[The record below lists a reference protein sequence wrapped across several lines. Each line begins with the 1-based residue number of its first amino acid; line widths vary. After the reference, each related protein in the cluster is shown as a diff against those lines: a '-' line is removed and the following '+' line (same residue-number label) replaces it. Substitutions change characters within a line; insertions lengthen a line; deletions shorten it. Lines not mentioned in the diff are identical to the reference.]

1 MSKLL
6 SVLIERREALR
17 EMEKS
22 ATQDIKAERRAIS
35 LAKKPPPTPVNKH
48 IEMNK
53 ELRDENARLRGLIAF
68 LKRADGST
76 YKEAGEMLGVSG
88 ERAKELIM
96 REQMR
101 LRWAND

>member
-1 MSKLL
+1 MTKKLN
-6 SVLIERREALR
+6 SLIQRRDALR

-22 ATQDIKAERRAIS
+22 ATQDIKAERKAIA

-53 ELRDENARLRGLIAF
+53 ELRDENARLRGLIAL
-68 LKRADGST
+68 LKRAEGAT
-76 YKEAGEMLGVSG
+76 YKEIGEMMGVSG
-88 ERAKELIM
+88 GRAMELVR
-96 REQMR
+96 REQTR